1 MNERESRVDSLLSLV
16 GKDLELVTFMGKGGL
31 EKRKMNRRH
40 GRSQESVRLLIF
52 FRKERL
58 FIRIVFGYRYIRLL
72 AMIHNKEK

>member
-16 GKDLELVTFMGKGGL
+16 GKDFELVTFMSKGCL

-40 GRSQESVRLLIF
+40 GRSQEGVRLLIF

-58 FIRIVFGYRYIRLL
+58 FIRIVFRYRYIGLL